1 MPRSKTTESRNSFTG
16 VRKLS
21 KNSIKKT
28 KKGTDTNTTEEMLDI
43 LSSESNFKGAQQP
56 MQPQNMGQTINNNE
70 VDPLMVSNYVPTN
83 DQGQI
88 LDNFNKI
95 GDLLGMTQI
104 GNPVLSTDSTVQNPI
119 TAQQNPMAQ
128 QLTSQLMQ
136 QQMMPQQMM
145 PQQMQQP
152 MMPQQMQ
159 QPMNQFMGQ
168 PMNQFMGQPM
178 MQDSIGEN
186 TIIDNIKNL
195 SGLYKVPK
203 LA

>member
-1 MPRSKTTESRNSFTG
+1 MPRFKTTESRNSFTG

-21 KNSIKKT
+21 KNSIKKP

-43 LSSESNFKGAQQP
+43 LSSESNFKGMQQP
-56 MQPQNMGQTINNNE
+56 MQPQHMGQTINNNE

-136 QQMMPQQMM
+136 QQMMPQQM
-145 PQQMQQP
+145 Q
-152 MMPQQMQ
+152 
-159 QPMNQFMGQ
+159 Q